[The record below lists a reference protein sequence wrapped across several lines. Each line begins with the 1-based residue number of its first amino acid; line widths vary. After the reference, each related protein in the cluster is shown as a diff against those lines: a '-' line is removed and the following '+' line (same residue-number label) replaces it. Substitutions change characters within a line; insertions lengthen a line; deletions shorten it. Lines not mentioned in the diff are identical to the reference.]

1 MKQIV
6 EDIRK
11 NSYEDFKVTVWQ
23 MDKSGSLSKSFRR
36 FKDCEIKLS
45 YGSFQLG
52 ETVTS
57 PYSF

>member
-11 NSYEDFKVTVWQ
+11 NNYKDLKVTVWQ
-23 MDKSGSLSKSFRR
+23 MKKSGSLLKSFNR

-45 YGSFQLG
+45 YGS
-52 ETVTS
+52 V
-57 PYSF
+57 